1 MKTDVDQLSTYKSVH
16 LNKTNVKT
24 HFIGVPIIIWSLM
37 VLLSLVE
44 LPISIGGSGYE
55 LTMAV
60 VCFTG
65 IIIYYFLL
73 NAKLAIGQILFFVP
87 LLYIANIVAQQQHA
101 VWVAIS
107 AFVVGW
113 VIQFIGHHYEKAK
126 PAFVD
131 DLNQLIIGP
140 FFLMAEVFFML
151 GAQKELENKVTAIAI
166 TKRREFEANKN
177 VS

>member
-1 MKTDVDQLSTYKSVH
+1 MKTDVEQLSTYKSVH

-37 VLLSLVE
+37 VLLSLIE
-44 LPISIGGSGYE
+44 LP
-55 LTMAV
+55 LTLPDSAYSLTVAV

-73 NAKLAIGQILFFVP
+73 NAKLAIGQILFFIP
-87 LLYIANIVAQQQHA
+87 LLYVAHLVAQYQHA
-101 VWVAIS
+101 VWIAIS

-113 VIQFIGHHYEKAK
+113 IIQFVGHHYEKAK

-151 GAQKELENKVTAIAI
+151 GAQKELEKKVTAIAI
-166 TKRREFEANKN
+166 TKRRKFEAK
-177 VS
+177 S